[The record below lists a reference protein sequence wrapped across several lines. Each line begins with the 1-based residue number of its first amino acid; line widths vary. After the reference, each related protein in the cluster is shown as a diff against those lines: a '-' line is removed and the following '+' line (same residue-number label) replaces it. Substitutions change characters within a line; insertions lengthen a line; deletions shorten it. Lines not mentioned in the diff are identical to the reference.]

1 MSSYLYVILPFDDGV
16 WPDHVTNTAMPMAT
30 KLGRMLTLVKR
41 FLTIKLL
48 DSLSHG
54 LAGSINKLKPLYL
67 HYYSVYDHQTWHYVD
82 LP

>member
-1 MSSYLYVILPFDDGV
+1 
-16 WPDHVTNTAMPMAT
+16 MPMAT
-30 KLGRMLTLVKR
+30 ILGRMVNLVKQ
-41 FLTIKLL
+41 FLPIKLP

-54 LAGSINKLKPLYL
+54 LAGSFNKVKPLYL